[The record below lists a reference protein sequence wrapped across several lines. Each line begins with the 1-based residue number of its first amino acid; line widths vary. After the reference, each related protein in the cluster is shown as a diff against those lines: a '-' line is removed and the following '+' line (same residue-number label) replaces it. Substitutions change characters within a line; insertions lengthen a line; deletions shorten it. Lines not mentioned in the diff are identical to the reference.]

1 MEKNQLKQ
9 LIDDPI
15 IQKICWFQLK
25 SLILMFKHWFMKTRF
40 IALFIGSFALL
51 QVQAQKVYST
61 KAAVVRFVAVDD
73 KDIDATNSKVV
84 SRLEPNGKL
93 SFIMLMKDF
102 IFDMETM
109 QEHFNEE
116 YVESDK
122 FPRGF
127 FNGQIINIK
136 SVNFAKEGKYP
147 ILVKG
152 NMQVHGVN
160 KAIQTNGII
169 EIIKGQPKATAKF
182 TVTLK
187 DFGIGGL
194 LIKMVADKVDVEV
207 VASYQ

>member
-1 MEKNQLKQ
+1 MRIK
-9 LIDDPI
+9 
-15 IQKICWFQLK
+15 
-25 SLILMFKHWFMKTRF
+25 F
-40 IALFIGSFALL
+40 IALLMASFALSQL
-51 QVQAQKVYST
+51 QAQKVYST
-61 KAAVVRFVAVDD
+61 KSAVVRFIAVDD
-73 KDIDATNSKVV
+73 QDIDATNKKAV
-84 SRLEPNGKL
+84 SRLETNGKL

-102 IFDMETM
+102 SFDMETM

-122 FPRGF
+122 YPRGF
-127 FNGQIINIK
+127 FNGQIMNIK
-136 SVNFAKEGKYP
+136 SVNFAKDGKYP
-147 ILVKG
+147 IVVKG

-160 KAIQTNGII
+160 KTIQTNGLM
-169 EIIKGQPKATAKF
+169 EVVKGLPKATAKF

>member
-1 MEKNQLKQ
+1 
-9 LIDDPI
+9 
-15 IQKICWFQLK
+15 
-25 SLILMFKHWFMKTRF
+25 MKTRL
-40 IALFIGSFALL
+40 ISLLVACFALV
-51 QVQAQKVYST
+51 QVQAQKVFST
-61 KAAVVRFVAVDD
+61 KSAMVRFIAVDD
-73 KDIDATNSKVV
+73 KDIDATNNKAV
-84 SRLEPNGKL
+84 SRLETNGKL

-102 IFDMETM
+102 TFDMETM

-127 FNGQIINIK
+127 FNGQITNIK
-136 SVNFAKEGKYP
+136 SVNFAKDGKYP
-147 ILVKG
+147 VIVKG

-160 KAIQTNGII
+160 KAIQTNGLI

-187 DFGIGGL
+187 DFGIGGI

>member
-1 MEKNQLKQ
+1 
-9 LIDDPI
+9 
-15 IQKICWFQLK
+15 
-25 SLILMFKHWFMKTRF
+25 MKTRL
-40 IALFIGSFALL
+40 IALWIGSFALL
-51 QVQAQKVYST
+51 QVHAQKVYST
-61 KAAVVRFVAVDD
+61 KAAVVRFIAEDD
-73 KDIDATNSKVV
+73 KDIDATNTKAV

-102 IFDMETM
+102 SFDMETM
-109 QEHFNEE
+109 QEHFNKE

-127 FNGQIINIK
+127 FNGQITNIK
-136 SVNFAKEGKYP
+136 SVNFAKDGKYP
-147 ILVKG
+147 VTVNG

-160 KAIQTNGII
+160 KAIQTNGFI

-194 LIKMVADKVDVEV
+194 LIKMVADKVDIEV